1 MRERHHA
8 SRSALSHTSA
18 CASESATVR
27 GSVVRAPPE
36 QLPASTLERLSTGT
50 TATDRPRTA
59 CGLSDPVQPRCA
71 LRNGVHS
78 YTETPADGLTDMADA
93 PQTHGFQNHPTL
105 TTRHNR
111 PVQQSGPGPAPLRD
125 HDSSSARPVY
135 RQLIGAAPGGQAPR
149 APDLRHREGGRGGGG
164 AAGRKANSRLVPV
177 IIIVRLPRSAL
188 DKVASRARHLDRL
201 RAVRAAGIGAAALE
215 AAWGGRR
222 LGGRRVRVSAAGPP

>member
-1 MRERHHA
+1 MFGLSEGHIPRA
-8 SRSALSHTSA
+8 AALS
-18 CASESATVR
+18 
-27 GSVVRAPPE
+27 PPCPE
-36 QLPASTLERLSTGT
+36 LYSHGRLVLG
-50 TATDRPRTA
+50 
-59 CGLSDPVQPRCA
+59 GLSYPVQPRCA
-71 LRNGVHS
+71 LRNGVQS
-78 YTETPADGLTDMADA
+78 YTETPADGLTGMATLA
-93 PQTHGFQNHPTL
+93 TCSPNPTRTHPTL
-105 TTRHNR
+105 TSRH
-111 PVQQSGPGPAPLRD
+111 VQQSGPGPAPLRD

-135 RQLIGAAPGGQAPR
+135 RRLIGAAPGGQAPR

-164 AAGRKANSRLVPV
+164 AAGTARRTSRLVPV

>member
-8 SRSALSHTSA
+8 SRSALTHLR
-18 CASESATVR
+18 VR
-27 GSVVRAPPE
+27 LRDCPWLRLVSVRPPSSV
-36 QLPASTLERLSTGT
+36 QGPASSLETLQRLQPRLWW
-50 TATDRPRTA
+50 ALRPRTA
-59 CGLSDPVQPRCA
+59 P
-71 LRNGVHS
+71 LRIAQRRTQLYRDTG
-78 YTETPADGLTDMADA
+78 GR
-93 PQTHGFQNHPTL
+93 THGHGSDMLPKPTAFRTTPTL

-135 RQLIGAAPGGQAPR
+135 RRLIGAAPGGQAPR

-164 AAGRKANSRLVPV
+164 AAGTARRTSRLVPV

>member
-1 MRERHHA
+1 MA
-8 SRSALSHTSA
+8 PSR
-18 CASESATVR
+18 
-27 GSVVRAPPE
+27 VRAPPE
-36 QLPASTLERLSTGT
+36 QRPGSSELSRDSTET
-50 TATDRPRTA
+50 TATALVGSQTPYSPAAHCATAYTAIQRHRRTD
-59 CGLSDPVQPRCA
+59 SRTWQR
-71 LRNGVHS
+71 H
-78 YTETPADGLTDMADA
+78 A

-135 RQLIGAAPGGQAPR
+135 RRLIGAAPGGQAPR

-164 AAGRKANSRLVPV
+164 AAGTARRTSRLVPV